1 MTIIQEPPNSGNPP
15 ARQTPGIEPPTT
27 VQTKPTDQIGNRVQ
41 IPNLVRTMPPD
52 SGPSTTT
59 TAQEPQNTNNRPALG
74 KQSTEAPVIRRP
86 VPTDQI
92 GDRVLI
98 SRSVQT
104 TPSSTK
110 PPIHYNNNTK
120 TAEYQQPTSAADISH
135 RATNH
140 VTARARDQIENRT
153 PIPDPVRATRP
164 DSRPST
170 RPIPPKPQNT
180 KTPPAHST
188 AAAIPTTTTQ
198 PKSVS
203 QIANHT
209 PIPNPVHDH
218 AARHRITCNGSTM
231 KPRNTNNL
239 PARQT
244 SAA

>member
-1 MTIIQEPPNSGNPP
+1 M
-15 ARQTPGIEPPTT
+15 
-27 VQTKPTDQIGNRVQ
+27 Q
-41 IPNLVRTMPPD
+41 IPNPVRTMPPD

-59 TAQEPQNTNNRPALG
+59 TAQELQNTNNIPMQPAAAIG
-74 KQSTEAPVIRRP
+74 PTMPGQADS
-86 VPTDQI
+86 TDQI
-92 GDRVLI
+92 KNRVLI

-110 PPIHYNNNTK
+110 PPIHYNNTK
-120 TAEYQQPTSAADISH
+120 TAESQQPTSAADISH
-135 RATNH
+135 LAD
-140 VTARARDQIENRT
+140 AAWQPKSADWIANRT
-153 PIPDPVRATRP
+153 PIPDPVRATHP

-170 RPIPPKPQNT
+170 RPIPSKPQNT
-180 KTPPAHST
+180 NTPPAHPT

-231 KPRNTNNL
+231 KPQNTNTP

-244 SAA
+244 SAT

>member
-1 MTIIQEPPNSGNPP
+1 MTIIQEPLNPSNPP

-27 VQTKPTDQIGNRVQ
+27 VQPKPTDQIANRML
-41 IPNLVRTMPPD
+41 IPDSVRTMPPD

-59 TAQEPQNTNNRPALG
+59 TAQEPRNTNNRPALWR
-74 KQSTEAPVIRRP
+74 QSTEAPVIRRP

-110 PPIHYNNNTK
+110 PPIHYNNTK
-120 TAEYQQPTSAADISH
+120 TAESQQPTSAADISH
-135 RATNH
+135 RAD
-140 VTARARDQIENRT
+140 AAWQPKSADWIANRT
-153 PIPDPVRATRP
+153 PIPDPVRATHP

-170 RPIPPKPQNT
+170 RPIPSKPQNT
-180 KTPPAHST
+180 NTPPAHST

-198 PKSVS
+198 PKSMS

-209 PIPNPVHDH
+209 PILNPAHDH
-218 AARHRITCNGSTM
+218 AARHRITRNGSTM
-231 KPRNTNNL
+231 KPQNTSNL

-244 SAA
+244 SAT